1 MERHFFE
8 RGKGNVLQKLPW
20 TASDEQNLEAPVVTL
35 RLQNQKNG
43 WKSAYMSQH
52 DNGLGYNSPTVTI
65 EKRYSQAYHKQ
76 ERVALSVFCQGL
88 EESKTFEE
96 DNACRESTV
105 DGYAGQ
111 SWK

>member
-43 WKSAYMSQH
+43 WESAYMSQH
-52 DNGLGYNSPTVTI
+52 DNGLGYNSLLRGSHSRVTH
-65 EKRYSQAYHKQ
+65 RL
-76 ERVALSVFCQGL
+76 V
-88 EESKTFEE
+88 T
-96 DNACRESTV
+96 
-105 DGYAGQ
+105 
-111 SWK
+111 